1 MEQLVGQHFS
11 IEDVDYAIV
20 DVRNIQGD
28 TMVYAEPAAQAAGP
42 GRAAFRYAD
51 IEAHL
56 RQDAADIA

>member
-1 MEQLVGQHFS
+1 MQQLLGQRFS
-11 IEDVDYAIV
+11 LENIDYAIV

-28 TMVYAEPAAQAAGP
+28 TMVYAEPAVEAAGP

-56 RQDAADIA
+56 QREEPDIA